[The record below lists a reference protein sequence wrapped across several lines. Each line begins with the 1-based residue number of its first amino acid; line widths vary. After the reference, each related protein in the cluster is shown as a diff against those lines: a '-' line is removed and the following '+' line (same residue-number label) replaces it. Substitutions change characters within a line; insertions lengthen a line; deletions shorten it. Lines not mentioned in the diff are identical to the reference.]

1 LCQKNVIRTSTII
14 RKNIF
19 KNQYSAYFSYL
30 IFKLGSDFAFSGLH
44 D

>member
-1 LCQKNVIRTSTII
+1 MIC
-14 RKNIF
+14 KNIY
-19 KNQYSAYFSYL
+19 KNQYFIYFSYL